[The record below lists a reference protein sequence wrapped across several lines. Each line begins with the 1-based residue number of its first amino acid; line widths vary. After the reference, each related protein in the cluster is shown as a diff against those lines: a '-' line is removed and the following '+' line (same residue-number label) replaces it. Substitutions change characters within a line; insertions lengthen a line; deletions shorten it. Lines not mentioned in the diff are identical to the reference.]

1 MEGNLYARVYA
12 LLATVPAGHVVSY
25 GELARGLGMP
35 RGARV
40 VGWAMRTCPEG
51 LPWHRVVNARGEISQ
66 RGIGE
71 GEALQCALLE
81 DEGVHYGT
89 WTGVSTCRP
98 MAGGSVAMPR
108 RKSRHR
114 EPHPL
119 YLHPGLWQPL

>member
-1 MEGNLYARVYA
+1 MLEGNLYTRAYA

-25 GELARGLGMP
+25 GELARGLGML

-71 GEALQCALLE
+71 GEALQRALLE
-81 DEGVHYGT
+81 DEGVHFNLDGRIDMQTYG
-89 WTGVSTCRP
+89 WRFEVDAAPEIGRS
-98 MAGGSVAMPR
+98 
-108 RKSRHR
+108 
-114 EPHPL
+114 
-119 YLHPGLWQPL
+119 